1 MENNEKRN
9 DLARREGRHYGIF
22 DPWFDDFFPLDNRSA
37 SVMKTDIKEE
47 DKDYVLSVE
56 VPGIEKD
63 QIHLAL
69 EDGYLNISTSEN
81 HSNDEKDK
89 NGKYIRRERFSG
101 SYERSFYVGDVKES
115 DIHAKLNNG
124 VLTVTIPKE
133 APKAENRTIS
143 IE

>member
-1 MENNEKRN
+1 
-9 DLARREGRHYGIF
+9 
-22 DPWFDDFFPLDNRSA
+22 
-37 SVMKTDIKEE
+37 MKTDIKEG

-69 EDGYLNISTSEN
+69 EDGYLNISASEN
-81 HSNDEKDK
+81 RNDDEKDK
-89 NGKYIRRERFSG
+89 NGKYIRRERYTG
-101 SYERSFYVGDVKES
+101 SYERSFYVGDVKEN

-133 APKAENRTIS
+133 SPKSENRTIA